1 MIKVSVMDND
11 QAILEELK
19 KIREILTPRVSP
31 LPQKGFIPEFRDFL
45 SKYKVMGL
53 AVAFILGIYLGA
65 LVQSLVNDL
74 IMPIVQFATP
84 GVLWQNIVVG
94 PFLVGRFAGSLLTFI
109 IIAFVIFGL
118 VKITGRLKIE

>member
-1 MIKVSVMDND
+1 MESED
-11 QAILEELK
+11 QILKELTR
-19 KIREILTPRVSP
+19 IRELLEPKPSP
-31 LPQKGFIPEFRDFL
+31 PPVKGFVNEFRDFL

-84 GVLWQNIVVG
+84 GVQWENIVAG
-94 PFLVGRFAGSLLTFI
+94 PFRIGAFLGALLTFI
-109 IIAFVIFGL
+109 IIALVIFVL
-118 VKITGRLKIE
+118 VKITRRLNIE